1 MTRSSPP
8 APAPA
13 SADAPPLIE
22 AVGLCR
28 DYGAVRA
35 VDDLHLRLDRGEV
48 LGLLGPNG
56 AGKTSTMEM
65 LCGTLA
71 PTAGRI
77 AIAGVDLLEAPRRAK
92 RALGYLP
99 EQPPLYPDMTVRAY
113 LGFAGAIHGLGR
125 AQRRSACARALARCG
140 LEEVAGRP
148 IGHLSQGYR
157 QRVGIAQA
165 ILHEPPV
172 VILDEPTVGLDPIQI
187 REIRALIAELGRS
200 HGVILST
207 HILPEVQTLCSRV
220 AILHRGRIV
229 HEAAL
234 TELEGDAVAALV
246 VGLRRPPENGAL
258 TGLPGVRGVEWLGA
272 DPLGGQRL
280 RLELETGAAD
290 AEAIA
295 ARAAAADWGLFELTP
310 QRRSLEQVFI
320 ETTASDAPMPAEE
333 AA

>member
-1 MTRSSPP
+1 MPRFNPP
-8 APAPA
+8 AAA
-13 SADAPPLIE
+13 TADAAPLIE

-28 DYGAVRA
+28 EYGALRA
-35 VDDLHLRLDRGEV
+35 VDDLHLRLERGEV

-77 AIAGVDLLEAPRRAK
+77 AIAGVDLLETPRRAK

-99 EQPPLYPDMTVRAY
+99 EQPPLYPDMTVRAF
-113 LGFAGAIHGLGR
+113 LKFAGAVHGLGR
-125 AQRRSACARALARCG
+125 AQRRTACERALARCG
-140 LEEVAGRP
+140 LEAVARRP

-172 VILDEPTVGLDPIQI
+172 VVLDEPTVGLDPIQI

-207 HILPEVQTLCSRV
+207 HVLPEVQTLCSRV

-229 HEAAL
+229 HETTLAAL
-234 TELEGDAVAALV
+234 DGDRAITGLV
-246 VGLRRPPENGAL
+246 LGLRRPPEDAAL
-258 TGLPGVRGVEWLGA
+258 AGLPGVRGVQR
-272 DPLGGQRL
+272 LGGDPCGGERL
-280 RLELETGAAD
+280 RLELD
-290 AEAIA
+290 ARATDPEAIA

-310 QRRSLEQVFI
+310 ERRSLEQVFI
-320 ETTASDAPMPAEE
+320 ETTTGDAPERPE